1 MIVVPD
7 SDIILIKSPLKL
19 DNYNQITFTNA
30 TSQYNY
36 FSSLPHLEYDGCTYV
51 RKDGVIRYDTDKE
64 ANSNAPR
71 FEDLLQY
78 NYCMYKNDS
87 YKDKW
92 FYAFITDVKYVN
104 DGMSEVTID
113 TDVFQTWQFDLVYMN
128 SFIEREHV
136 SNDGIGLHTVPEGLE
151 TGDYICNSIGTLWS
165 GGKDCY
171 VAAMTTVIPD
181 NITVNT
187 MHTRYGGVFS
197 GGCILVFED
206 YLSANH
212 FTRAYDLV
220 NKPEAIT
227 SMFMIPKSLC
237 GTISSWTLAG
247 MTKTDAGG
255 GTQTIN
261 FSCAVPPYTD
271 SETLLSTTSI
281 TIPTTLNGYL
291 PRNNKLYTYPYNYFY
306 VSNTVGSDV
315 EFHYED
321 FSNNAPSFKTI
332 GVLSIGG
339 SIRAVP
345 MNYNKLADTNT
356 SYNHFNAGI
365 PGAKYPVCG
374 WTNDSFTNWLTEQ
387 SVNNTLGI
395 AGGIAGIAVGAG
407 LMYTGVGAV
416 TGAGLIGG
424 GIGSIINTLK
434 GIHQHSM
441 IPPQTRGNTNTG
453 DVAYASGSFEFP
465 YYKMSVRG
473 EYAQI
478 IDDYFT
484 MYGYKVNRVATPN
497 IHKRLNW
504 DYMKTIDV
512 NIEGNVPEKD
522 LEKIRSLFNNGCTF
536 WHNTNTFLDYEYANT
551 IL

>member
-19 DNYNQITFTNA
+19 DNYNQITFDNL

-36 FSSLPHLEYDGCTYV
+36 FSSLPHLEYDGCTYQ
-51 RKDGVIRYDTDKE
+51 RKDGVIRYATGD
-64 ANSNAPR
+64 NLR
-71 FEDLLQY
+71 FEDLLGY

-92 FYAFITDVKYVN
+92 FYAFVTDIKYIN
-104 DGMSEVTID
+104 DGMSEVTIE
-113 TDVFQTWQFDLVYMN
+113 TDVFQTWQFDLNYMN

-136 SNDGIGLHTVPEGLE
+136 GDDTIGLHTLPEGLE
-151 TGDYICNSIGTLWS
+151 TGDYVCNSIGTLWS
-165 GGKDCY
+165 AGKDCY
-171 VAAMTTVIPD
+171 VGAMTTVIPD
-181 NITVNT
+181 DLPVNT
-187 MHTRYGGVFS
+187 FHTRYGGVFT
-197 GGCILVFED
+197 GGTIIVFQD
-206 YLSANH
+206 YLSACN
-212 FTRAYDLV
+212 FTRGMDLI
-220 NKPEAIT
+220 NKPEGIT
-227 SMFMIPKSLC
+227 AMFMIPKSLC
-237 GTISSWTLAG
+237 GTISSWTTCG
-247 MTKTDAGG
+247 FTEGNH
-255 GTQTIN
+255 TIN

-271 SETLLSTTSI
+271 SETLLSNVAISNVSN
-281 TIPTTLNGYL
+281 LNGYV
-291 PRNNKLYTYPYNYFY
+291 PRNNKLFTYPYNYFY
-306 VSNTVGSDV
+306 VSNTTGSDV

-321 FSNNAPSFKTI
+321 FVNNSPSFKTI
-332 GVLSIGG
+332 GTLTIGG

-345 MNYNKLADTNT
+345 MNYNKLSDSNT

-387 SVNNTLGI
+387 SINNTLGI
-395 AGGIAGIAVGAG
+395 GGGIAGIAVGAG
-407 LMYTGVGAV
+407 LMYTGVGAI
-416 TGAGLIGG
+416 TGAGLVAG
-424 GIGSIINTLK
+424 GINSIFNTLK
-434 GIHQHSM
+434 SIHQHSM

-465 YYKMSVRG
+465 YYKMSVRY
-473 EYAQI
+473 EYAKI

-504 DYMKTIDV
+504 DFIKTIDV

-522 LEKIRSLFNNGCTF
+522 LEKIRSLFDNGCTF
-536 WHNTNTFLDYEYANT
+536 WHNTNTFLDYGYANG
-551 IL
+551 II